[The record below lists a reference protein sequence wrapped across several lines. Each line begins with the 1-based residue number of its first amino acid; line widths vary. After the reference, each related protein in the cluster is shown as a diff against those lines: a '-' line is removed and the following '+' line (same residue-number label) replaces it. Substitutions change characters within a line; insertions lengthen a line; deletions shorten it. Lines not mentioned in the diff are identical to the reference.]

1 MAVAERCVRLR
12 VFGAEAT
19 GFEPTLSTPE
29 YCWGSVRNDSGDCQ
43 YRCES
48 VHVRQGKT
56 IYFLPLR
63 GVSAPTENTMLLPDV
78 LPTRKPI
85 EPSEF

>member
-29 YCWGSVRNDSGDCQ
+29 YCWGSVSTDSGDCPSSIKHYQ
-43 YRCES
+43 ALFGATKRWS
-48 VHVRQGKT
+48 GGAVNAPV
-56 IYFLPLR
+56 
-63 GVSAPTENTMLLPDV
+63 GVSS
-78 LPTRKPI
+78 I
-85 EPSEF
+85 